1 MRGRESGRSAPSE
14 LISDPFAQR
23 VEAVRQRLRL
33 LESQADTPDDLKQEL
48 IEALEELRD
57 AQEELHAQNDQLIA
71 AHLEVESERQR
82 YRELFD
88 LAPEAY
94 LLTDLGAMVREANL
108 ATASLLGIER
118 RFLIGKALA
127 SFVVL
132 EDRARFRTLVS
143 ELPPSSAAHQFGV
156 RIQPRR
162 GEPMEVALSVSVAKS
177 VDGEPVGLRWL
188 LRDAT
193 DQVRM
198 IEGLV
203 RREGEART
211 AAEASEARSRH
222 VQKLESIGVLAGG
235 IAHDFNN
242 LLHVIL
248 GNADLA
254 LARVGS
260 RATAREP
267 LDEVIRATQRAA
279 DLTRQMLAY
288 SGKGA
293 VEVRLLDISREVR
306 EMATLLRTA
315 ISKQATLVYD
325 LASDLPAVR
334 ADPTQMR
341 QIVMNLITNASDALG
356 DSAGVI
362 TLRTTASAEGDE
374 VVLEVSDSGA
384 GMDTDTLQRIFDPF
398 FTTKFSGRGLGLAAV
413 MGIVKGHHGQIRIRT
428 APGQGTTFRIF
439 LPAAAPAADPVP
451 PGSEDVGNWRGRGT
465 VLVAEDE
472 EGVREVARRMLSD
485 LGFETLTAADGREAV
500 GIMARH
506 GEDVVAVLLDLSMPR
521 MGGREAFHRIRER
534 WHRVPI
540 VLMSG
545 YTEQVMIPQVSDAQ
559 TGPTS
564 YLQKPFLLEDLAAA
578 LRRLLETAS
587 SPPSSREG

>member
-1 MRGRESGRSAPSE
+1 
-14 LISDPFAQR
+14 
-23 VEAVRQRLRL
+23 
-33 LESQADTPDDLKQEL
+33 
-48 IEALEELRD
+48 
-57 AQEELHAQNDQLIA
+57 
-71 AHLEVESERQR
+71 
-82 YRELFD
+82 
-88 LAPEAY
+88 
-94 LLTDLGAMVREANL
+94 
-108 ATASLLGIER
+108 
-118 RFLIGKALA
+118 
-127 SFVVL
+127 
-132 EDRARFRTLVS
+132 
-143 ELPPSSAAHQFGV
+143 
-156 RIQPRR
+156 
-162 GEPMEVALSVSVAKS
+162 
-177 VDGEPVGLRWL
+177 
-188 LRDAT
+188 
-193 DQVRM
+193 
-198 IEGLV
+198 
-203 RREGEART
+203 
-211 AAEASEARSRH
+211 
-222 VQKLESIGVLAGG
+222 
-235 IAHDFNN
+235 
-242 LLHVIL
+242 
-248 GNADLA
+248 
-254 LARVGS
+254 
-260 RATAREP
+260 
-267 LDEVIRATQRAA
+267 
-279 DLTRQMLAY
+279 MLAY

-362 TLRTTASAEGDE
+362 TLRTTASTEGNE
-374 VVLEVSDSGA
+374 VVLEVSDSGG

-439 LPAAAPAADPVP
+439 LPAAAPTADPVP
-451 PGSEDVGNWRGRGT
+451 PGSENVGDWRGRGT

-578 LRRLLETAS
+578 LRRLLEAA
-587 SPPSSREG
+587 SPPPPSREG